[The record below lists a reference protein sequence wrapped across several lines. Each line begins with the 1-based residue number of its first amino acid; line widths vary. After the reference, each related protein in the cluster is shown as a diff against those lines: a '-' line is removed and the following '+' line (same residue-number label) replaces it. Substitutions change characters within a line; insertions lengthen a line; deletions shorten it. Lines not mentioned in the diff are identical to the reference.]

1 MNNIPDNELYAYI
14 YASLDHDESL
24 QLLKVRYSAI
34 LADLV
39 SASTNPTCACRGRVL
54 SYVSGKY
61 QEQEEKDFLN
71 KIFYTEQVKTKAEFT
86 ITENKNRAANTLGGK
101 ILTIVKKND
110 YWKDFHSSISRSNY
124 RSFSIVDKGDS
135 IDVYF
140 L

>member
-1 MNNIPDNELYAYI
+1 MDNIQDNQLYAYI
-14 YASLDHDESL
+14 YASLDYNESL
-24 QLLKVRYSAI
+24 EALKTRYSAI

-54 SYVSGKY
+54 NYISAKY

-71 KIFYTEQVKTKAEFT
+71 KIFYIEQVKTKAEFT

-101 ILTIVKKND
+101 ILTIVKKDD
-110 YWKDFHSSISRSNY
+110 YWKDFHNSISRSNY